1 MEKLKYL
8 IALIGGLLLTELKLY
23 GPIFIAVVVMCAF
36 DFFTGIAAA
45 KMTGVG
51 WNSAKARKGVMKKGL
66 MLCMLLFG
74 VALDVIIPMA
84 AEHIGIQLAVGP
96 LLFSSIIGFYIIFT
110 EAISVCENFYAC
122 NPNSFPR
129 WIVKL
134 LTAGKEQI
142 DKLGDGFE
150 KDGEPH
156 D

>member
-66 MLCMLLFG
+66 MLCMLL
-74 VALDVIIPMA
+74 
-84 AEHIGIQLAVGP
+84 
-96 LLFSSIIGFYIIFT
+96 
-110 EAISVCENFYAC
+110 
-122 NPNSFPR
+122 
-129 WIVKL
+129 
-134 LTAGKEQI
+134 
-142 DKLGDGFE
+142 
-150 KDGEPH
+150 
-156 D
+156 